1 MDDIPLIYELVAW
14 ILIIIAVLNI
24 LVGVSTR
31 TGRILFRG
39 LAFGLLTFVY
49 CIVLTI
55 SYLF

>member
-39 LAFGLLTFVY
+39 LAF
-49 CIVLTI
+49 
-55 SYLF
+55 